1 MHACT
6 TAYSSADLWGALDAY
21 KAVLFAVVKPMPS
34 AETHKKVYTRVG
46 LGVGEDYE
54 WVKHWLATTS

>member
-34 AETHKKVYTRVG
+34 AETHTKKFTHVLV
-46 LGVGEDYE
+46 
-54 WVKHWLATTS
+54 WVLARITSG